1 MLSRGGGGG
10 GGGWWGLDSIDAD
23 CARSPV
29 DPAVPC
35 RIAPDQ
41 AVDTNLEATLRL
53 GWPLGA
59 RRFGPWS
66 TLKTQVYSGTL
77 PGVTVRASSKIISA
91 N

>member
-1 MLSRGGGGG
+1 MSNLLTSCTNWLTLFLVCIYRPEENHMLSSGGGSG

-41 AVDTNLEATLRL
+41 AVDTNPEATLRL
-53 GWPLGA
+53 G
-59 RRFGPWS
+59 
-66 TLKTQVYSGTL
+66 
-77 PGVTVRASSKIISA
+77 
-91 N
+91 